1 MDEAKHFGD
10 ILLEVVRRWNNVH
23 MLRVLA
29 LGFATAIAGMTAAL
43 SDDVPFATPLPP
55 GSGHSVAALA
65 DIMGKIQLRHIKL
78 WQALRSKNW
87 ELLDYEL
94 RQTQESFDTA
104 VVLYDSI
111 PIELIVAADKALGTL
126 QQVVKAKDGP
136 GLEPGFADLTAA
148 CNSCHQAAQIG
159 FIVIKTPGPSPF
171 SDQEFSPGE
180 K

>member
-1 MDEAKHFGD
+1 
-10 ILLEVVRRWNNVH
+10 

-29 LGFATAIAGMTAAL
+29 LGFATAIAAMTVAL
-43 SDDVPFATPLPP
+43 SDDVPFATPPP
-55 GSGHSVAALA
+55 TGSRHSVAALA

-94 RQTQESFDTA
+94 RRTRESFDTA

-111 PIELIVAADKALGTL
+111 PIELIVAADKALVTL
-126 QQVVKAKDGP
+126 QQAVKAKDGP

-171 SDQEFSPGE
+171 GDQEFSPGQ

>member
-1 MDEAKHFGD
+1 
-10 ILLEVVRRWNNVH
+10 
-23 MLRVLA
+23 
-29 LGFATAIAGMTAAL
+29 MTAAL
-43 SDDVPFATPLPP
+43 SDDAPFATPPLP

-65 DIMGKIQLRHIKL
+65 DIMGKMQLRHIKL

-94 RQTQESFDTA
+94 RQTRESFDTA
-104 VVLYDSI
+104 VVLYNNI
-111 PIELIVAADKALGTL
+111 PIELIAAGDKALFAL
-126 QQVVKAKDGP
+126 QQAVKAKDGP
-136 GLEPGFADLTAA
+136 GLERGFADLTAA

-171 SDQEFSPGE
+171 SDKEFSPRQ

>member
-1 MDEAKHFGD
+1 
-10 ILLEVVRRWNNVH
+10 

-29 LGFATAIAGMTAAL
+29 LGFATAIAAMTVAL
-43 SDDVPFATPLPP
+43 GDDVPFATRPP
-55 GSGHSVAALA
+55 TGSRHSVAALA

-78 WQALRSKNW
+78 WQAARSKNW

-94 RQTQESFDTA
+94 RQTRESFDTA

-111 PIELIVAADKALGTL
+111 PIELIVAADKALGKL

-159 FIVIKTPGPSPF
+159 FIVIKTPGPSLF
-171 SDQEFSPGE
+171 SDQEFSPGQ